1 MNGRW
6 KGVCI
11 NLVERILN
19 SLHFR
24 AEVNFFFSHRP
35 REESVSGTFSRGAA
49 LGDEQSSGN
58 KTGFSPHS
66 ATYHH
71 EAEEAIPPL
80 WASVSSSLKRGD
92 QTTSPGRCGHRIR
105 RDDVLPIRRGHR
117 LEFSSVNLKADGNC
131 SFMFALFHGYKYFK
145 IHNYSEE
152 KKILSVSRPRI
163 LISKI
168 AFAKTASHIDKWLY
182 IVTGRPFQLP

>member
-6 KGVCI
+6 RGVCI

-19 SLHFR
+19 SFHFR
-24 AEVNFFFSHRP
+24 VEVNFFFPTGLERSLFPGRSLVG
-35 REESVSGTFSRGAA
+35 RLWETN
-49 LGDEQSSGN
+49 SSGN

-80 WASVSSSLKRGD
+80 RASVSSSLKRGD

-145 IHNYSEE
+145 IHNYSEG
-152 KKILSVSRPRI
+152 KKILSVSWPRI